1 MGFLRAVIIV
11 IVLLSTSCTTANGRY
26 TKGGAAT
33 VGGVVGGLTGAG
45 SGALVGAIISRGD
58 IAASALLGTAIGI
71 PVGAVLG
78 IYYLYTVENREVNE
92 NQDVIDYN
100 ADLIRRR
107 QEKINRLKNQ
117 TDSEAQ
123 SIKLDP
129 KKRQE
134 IYTGPTLGSPR

>member
-1 MGFLRAVIIV
+1 MNCFKAVFVVTVFLLAG
-11 IVLLSTSCTTANGRY
+11 CTTASGRY

-45 SGALVGAIISRGD
+45 SGALVGAVISRGD
-58 IAASALLGTAIGI
+58 IPASALLGAAIGI
-71 PVGAVLG
+71 PVGAILG

-100 ADLIRRR
+100 AELIRRR

-117 TDSEAQ
+117 TNSSGQ
-123 SIKLDP
+123 GIKLDP
-129 KKRQE
+129 NKRQE